1 MKIILQ
7 CGVALII
14 AVTLIFIL
22 SLVLYQMM
30 GAEPS
35 WSEMIHCASIAP
47 FPVIAFLCTGED
59 MKNER

>member
-7 CGVALII
+7 CGVALVIG
-14 AVTLIFIL
+14 VTLIFIL

-35 WSEMIHCASIAP
+35 WSEMIHGASIAP
-47 FPVIAFLCTGED
+47 VSCDCFSVHG
-59 MKNER
+59 